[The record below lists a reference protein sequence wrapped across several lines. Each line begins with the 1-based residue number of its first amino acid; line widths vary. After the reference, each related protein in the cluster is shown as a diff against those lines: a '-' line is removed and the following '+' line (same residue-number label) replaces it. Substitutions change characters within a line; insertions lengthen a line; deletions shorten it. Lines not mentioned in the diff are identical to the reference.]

1 MSVVRFA
8 RVGNLEREV
17 TMPGSR
23 SDRLSTYSERV
34 GSSAALLVVIG
45 FGLVAIGEPIWRIM
59 KTLLPD

>member
-1 MSVVRFA
+1 
-8 RVGNLEREV
+8 LEAAYAEGIH
-17 TMPGSR
+17 P
-23 SDRLSTYSERV
+23 LASTYSERV